1 MTLQSR
7 PSKRLHLEISDF
19 DTVALKFWLDPF
31 PTQFDPL
38 NKNMKSNFRNH
49 ARILR
54 YMEITIIGVSEAHF
68 RAFLGSFQQT
78 IQYYPKFKIMKDKE
92 GGKEGTMSTQ
102 FLHLCAVHRFGFGH

>member
-1 MTLQSR
+1 
-7 PSKRLHLEISDF
+7 
-19 DTVALKFWLDPF
+19 

-68 RAFLGSFQQT
+68 RAFLGSFQYLPLGN
-78 IQYYPKFKIMKDKE
+78 IRPR
-92 GGKEGTMSTQ
+92 MSKKRTRQ
-102 FLHLCAVHRFGFGH
+102 DLVRTYQPQHECKNFI